1 MNQEKI
7 QKLKDIARRTIK
19 ILELIE
25 EGLTASQIA
34 LKAKCDR
41 QLADYYLKITK
52 NEKKED

>member
-7 QKLKDIARRTIK
+7 QKLKETARRTIK

-25 EGLTASQIA
+25 QGLKPSEIA

-41 QLADYYLKITK
+41 QLVEYYLKITL
-52 NEKKED
+52 DA

>member
-1 MNQEKI
+1 MNTKKI
-7 QKLKDIARRTIK
+7 EDLKQIARRTIK
-19 ILELIE
+19 ILELIK

>member
-52 NEKKED
+52 NEKKDD